1 MEPTALE
8 WTLLFDCYGEMLTE
22 KQQTCFDLHYNQD
35 LSLGEIAEELGISR
49 QGVHDTLVRT
59 EAALRSMEQRLG
71 CVRRER
77 RLRQVS
83 AELEQVAAALRERGE
98 FIRITSAGLVE
109 SHPHD
114 INITKEAPNYSLH
127 V

>member
-1 MEPTALE
+1 MEPPALE

-83 AELEQVAAALRERGE
+83 AELEQVAAALRERGQE
-98 FIRITSAGLVE
+98 DLAQRLLAAADGI
-109 SHPHD
+109 
-114 INITKEAPNYSLH
+114 KE
-127 V
+127 